1 MTFVVENNV
10 PVAKKAM
17 SRRRSALRTAIT
29 GLKVGQCVTV
39 FTEDDQTLKG
49 IRARVSGLVNGAKKD
64 MPDMNLIQRTV
75 EARRSEDEEL
85 EKAIRVWRVEPDA
98 VDDDESV
105 PDPGEYD
112 EDEDEDEDE
121 DDDSPW
127 HS

>member
-29 GLKVGQCVTV
+29 GLKVGQCITV
-39 FTEDDQTLKG
+39 FIEEGQTLKG

-64 MPDMNLIQRTV
+64 MPDMELIQRTV
-75 EARRSEDEEL
+75 EARRSEDGEL
-85 EKAIRVWRVEPDA
+85 EKAIRVWHVEPDA

-105 PDPGEYD
+105 PDPGEDD
-112 EDEDEDEDE
+112 EDDE